1 MNKQDVKNLKW
12 LRKKW
17 LEAANNPKHKIDFRC
32 GAAYARATS
41 YICWNE
47 KGKSNLPVKSSNAP
61 AHLPPASGGKV
72 PPVVGRSDSER
83 E

>member
-47 KGKSNLPVKSSNAP
+47 KGKSNLPVKSSNA
-61 AHLPPASGGKV
+61 ASHTGAVAPSVQALVGQPNGG
-72 PPVVGRSDSER
+72 GR
-83 E
+83 